1 MNQKIT
7 KIISAVFA
15 LFVIF
20 FIYHSLFGAPQ
31 KEAEMETFVVALGQ
45 PLAQTIQK
53 LKSEG
58 FIKSRLGFLIAFRES
73 NIAPGGYKISKAM
86 NVWKIARALSAEPY
100 MKWVVIPEGLRK
112 EQIAAILAQELGWN
126 EEVQKEWVQKHTAR
140 KPEEKE
146 GVYFPNTYLIPKDE
160 EPAKVA
166 ERLRAKFNEAFAPY
180 LAEATKQ
187 NIKWTTL
194 LKLASL
200 VQKEAGK
207 NDMPL
212 IAGIL
217 WNRLLKGMKLEVDA
231 TLQYIK
237 GTKNDWWPKIM
248 PEDKKIN
255 SPYNT
260 YLYKGLP
267 PTPIAN
273 PGLEAIKAALFPEKT
288 DCLFYIHDN
297 GGEIH
302 CAKTYAEHLKNIET
316 YLKK

>member
-73 NIAPGGYKISKAM
+73 NITPGGYKISKAM
-86 NVWKIARALSAEPY
+86 NVWKIARVLSAEPY

-248 PEDKKIN
+248 LEDKKIN

>member
-1 MNQKIT
+1 MDQKIK
-7 KIISAVFA
+7 KIIIIFFA
-15 LFVIF
+15 FFVIF

-31 KEAEMETFVVALGQ
+31 KESETETFVVALGQ
-45 PLAQTIQK
+45 PPIQTIQK
-53 LKSEG
+53 LKNDG
-58 FIKSRLGFLIAFRES
+58 FIKSRLGFLIAFRKT

-86 NVWKIARALSAEPY
+86 NAWEVARILRTGPY
-100 MKWVVIPEGLRK
+100 LKWVVIPEGYRK
-112 EQIAAILAQELGWN
+112 EQIAAVLARELGWS
-126 EEVQKEWVQKHTAR
+126 EEIQKEWVQKYTAR

-146 GVYFPNTYLIPKDE
+146 GVYFPDTYLIPRDE

-166 ERLRAKFNEAFAPY
+166 ERMRAKFNEKFAPY

-237 GTKNDWWPKIM
+237 GTKDDWWPSVR

-260 YLYKGLP
+260 YLNKGLP

-273 PGLEAIKAALFPEKT
+273 PGLKAIKAALSPEKT
-288 DCLFYIHDN
+288 ECLFYLHDSA
-297 GGEIH
+297 GENH
-302 CAKTYAEHLKNIET
+302 CAKTYAEHLKNIEV
-316 YLKK
+316 YLK